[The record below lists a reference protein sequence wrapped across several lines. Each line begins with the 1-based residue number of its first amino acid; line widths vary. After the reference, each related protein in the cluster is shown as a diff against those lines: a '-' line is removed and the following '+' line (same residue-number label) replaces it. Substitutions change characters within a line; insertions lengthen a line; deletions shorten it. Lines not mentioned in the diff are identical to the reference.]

1 MKEDITIP
9 ISISILTVVMILFLL
24 PISISELVI
33 ANTIANPL
41 TCQPHDQLS
50 PINFRLWLNVEGSL
64 ILINICLIIFILL
77 TMYDQC
83 MLVCSRCSVFIYTIL
98 FGIFN
103 IAWLV
108 IGAVAFWGHCNAHT
122 GDYSVDCMMWTALI
136 IGFIGIING
145 YFQARNTNREI

>member
-1 MKEDITIP
+1 MNEEIAISVSIITIC
-9 ISISILTVVMILFLL
+9 SIIFLL

-64 ILINICLIIFILL
+64 SLINVCFLIFTML
-77 TMYDQC
+77 TIMCNEC
-83 MLVCSRCSVFIYTIL
+83 MLVCAGCSTFTFTIL
-98 FGIFN
+98 HGIFN
-103 IAWLV
+103 IAWLI

-122 GDYSVDCMMWTALI
+122 GDYSVDCMMWAALI
-136 IGFIGIING
+136 IGFVGIING
-145 YFQARNTNREI
+145 YFQARNSNPQRS